1 MIDKTHNQ
9 WQDALQISQ
18 TLDIVAVYS
27 KILLPVFYLAAL
39 ITVCNK
45 VHQTAKLKPLS
56 NEP

>member
-18 TLDIVAVYS
+18 TLAIIAIYS

-39 ITVCNK
+39 ITVWK
-45 VHQTAKLKPLS
+45 EVHQTANLKPLP
-56 NEP
+56 NKP